1 MRKVAVRIALPV
13 AAVAVTLGVAEV
25 GLRLGGFGEST
36 VYLHAGMLRH
46 HPMLGWEKGPSAKA
60 VYEFEG
66 KTIVETSNLDGLRGP
81 EHPREKPPGEVRV
94 LALGDSFCEGYLVND
109 DEVFSAVLERSWRD
123 SPKLSVLNAGV
134 AGYST
139 DQELMYFRETGVMY
153 HPDVTVVFFFD
164 NDVWFNTQVDEYRS
178 RKPRFALSGDG
189 LAVEGV
195 PVPPPA
201 NAAAT
206 APEPRG
212 FFRVHFRVARLIS
225 ERAVRVAWLRGAGAA
240 RDSGDQRS
248 TLPSTPV
255 DLPGEFEVYRREQP
269 KEIRDAWRVTE
280 AILGELKREVE
291 ATAGHLA
298 VFYVPTVAAI
308 YPDAWE
314 ATKQQW
320 GLNDQE
326 WTVEQVEP
334 MLAKVCARQRIDFIH
349 SISRLR
355 GAAHGPDA
363 AGEPLY
369 YREDGHWTAAG
380 HAAVAE
386 ILRYYLFDVIE

>member
-1 MRKVAVRIALPV
+1 
-13 AAVAVTLGVAEV
+13 
-25 GLRLGGFGEST
+25 
-36 VYLHAGMLRH
+36 
-46 HPMLGWEKGPSAKA
+46 
-60 VYEFEG
+60 
-66 KTIVETSNLDGLRGP
+66 
-81 EHPREKPPGEVRV
+81 

-212 FFRVHFRVARLIS
+212 FFREHFRVAQLIS
-225 ERAVRVAWLRGAGAA
+225 ERAVRVPWLRGAGAA
-240 RDSGDQRS
+240 RDSGEQRS
-248 TLPSTPV
+248 TLPPTPV

-269 KEIRDAWRVTE
+269 KEIREAWRVTE

-326 WTVEQVEP
+326 WTIEQVEP